1 MSLPLDSIET
11 RDAAAVLHPM
21 VNLGVIEDRGA
32 LMISRAKGVYVWD
45 HAGKQYIEGLAGL
58 WSTSLGYGNE
68 ELARAAYEQIETLS
82 FQHLF
87 NGKSNEPAMLLAEQL
102 KAMMPMPASKVFF
115 GCSGSDAN
123 DTQVKLIWFYNNA
136 LGRPK
141 KKKIIGR
148 VKGYHGITLAA
159 ASLTGLAPMHT
170 SWDVPLDGRFIH
182 TDCPHHYRF
191 AEKGESEED
200 FATRLAHNL
209 EQLILKEG
217 PDTVAAFIAEP
228 VMAAGGVIVP
238 PRTYFDKIQAVL
250 AKYDVLFIADEVVCG
265 FGRTG
270 QPFGSQT
277 FDIRPDTMTL
287 AKALTSSYQPL
298 SAVII
303 PEKMYGPILAASRE
317 LGTFGHGYT
326 YSGHPV
332 CAAVALKT
340 LEIYARD
347 RVFERAAQ
355 LAVKFQDRLRSFADH
370 PLVGEIR
377 GVGMIGAIE
386 FVSNKTTKAGFNPPG
401 SIGAYCFERCHAHGL
416 IPRNV
421 GDGIAFCPPLIITEA
436 QIDEIFSKF
445 TLALNDTLE
454 HVTRE
459 GMLAA

>member
-1 MSLPLDSIET
+1 
-11 RDAAAVLHPM
+11 
-21 VNLGVIEDRGA
+21 
-32 LMISRAKGVYVWD
+32 
-45 HAGKQYIEGLAGL
+45 
-58 WSTSLGYGNE
+58 
-68 ELARAAYEQIETLS
+68 
-82 FQHLF
+82 
-87 NGKSNEPAMLLAEQL
+87 
-102 KAMMPMPASKVFF
+102 
-115 GCSGSDAN
+115 
-123 DTQVKLIWFYNNA
+123 
-136 LGRPK
+136 
-141 KKKIIGR
+141 
-148 VKGYHGITLAA
+148 
-159 ASLTGLAPMHT
+159 
-170 SWDVPLDGRFIH
+170 
-182 TDCPHHYRF
+182 
-191 AEKGESEED
+191 
-200 FATRLAHNL
+200 
-209 EQLILKEG
+209 
-217 PDTVAAFIAEP
+217 
-228 VMAAGGVIVP
+228 
-238 PRTYFDKIQAVL
+238 
-250 AKYDVLFIADEVVCG
+250 
-265 FGRTG
+265 
-270 QPFGSQT
+270 
-277 FDIRPDTMTL
+277 MTL